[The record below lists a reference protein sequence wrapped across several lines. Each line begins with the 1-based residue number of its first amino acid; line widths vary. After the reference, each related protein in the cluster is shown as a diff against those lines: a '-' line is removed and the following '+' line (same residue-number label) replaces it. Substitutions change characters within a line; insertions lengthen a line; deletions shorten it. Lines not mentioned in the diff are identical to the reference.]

1 VTPTVSVVLNCYNHE
16 RYIGEAIDSVLAQTH
31 RDFELI
37 LIDNGSTDGSRTVM
51 QSYSDPRIRLVMHD
65 DNRTL
70 SSRLNEGIAAAR
82 GEFVAVLYS
91 DDRFLPDKLERQLA
105 IFAELPD
112 DYGVVYA
119 PAVRFNQLTGRRWL
133 YPSLGLSGDLIPGM
147 LDRLYDGLIDM
158 SSPLTR
164 RECFARYPFHDDL
177 FADAEMVFFRIAM
190 RWKFHFDPKP
200 TVELRE
206 HDANIGKAIQRNH
219 DMMLEVWER
228 MADHPDFPVRY
239 LPNLR
244 HLRAVACRNHAWIA
258 LRLNSAD
265 RLWVRRQL
273 GRTLGAEPW
282 QLLHPRTLAS
292 LLLVSSPPALR
303 TALNRFGNRVR
314 RTREETNL
322 VEDY

>member
-1 VTPTVSVVLNCYNHE
+1 MTPTVSVVLNCYNHE
-16 RYIGEAIDSVLAQTH
+16 RYIGEAIESVLAQTY

-37 LIDNGSTDGSRTVM
+37 LIDNGSTDGSRAVM
-51 QSYSDPRIRLVMHD
+51 QSYDDPRIRLILND

-70 SSRLNEGIAAAR
+70 SSRLNDGVAAAR

-91 DDRFLPDKLERQLA
+91 DDLFLPDKLERQLA
-105 IFAELPD
+105 IFAGLPD

-119 PAVRFNQLTGRRWL
+119 PALRFNQLTGKRWL
-133 YPSLGLSGDLIPGM
+133 YPSIGLSGDLMPAIF
-147 LDRLYDGLIDM
+147 DRLYDGLIDM

-164 RECFARYPFHDDL
+164 RECFLRYPFHDDL

-190 RWKFHFDPKP
+190 RWTFHFDPEP

-206 HDANIGKAIQRNH
+206 HDSNIGKVIQRNH
-219 DMMLEVWER
+219 EMMLEVWDR
-228 MADHPDFPVRY
+228 MAEHPDFPARF

-244 HLRAVACRNHAWIA
+244 HVKAVACRNHAWIA

-265 RLWVRRQL
+265 RQWVGRQL
-273 GRTLGAEPW
+273 GRTLRAEPW
-282 QLLHPRTLAS
+282 QLFHPRSLAS
-292 LLLVSSPPALR
+292 LLLLASPPSLQA
-303 TALNRFGNRVR
+303 ALNRVGNRVR

>member
-1 VTPTVSVVLNCYNHE
+1 MVQHRHARAPRALRGADGLAGGVTPTVSVVLNCYNHE

-119 PAVRFNQLTGRRWL
+119 PAVRFNQRTGKRWL
-133 YPSLGLSGDLIPGM
+133 YPSIGL
-147 LDRLYDGLIDM
+147 
-158 SSPLTR
+158 
-164 RECFARYPFHDDL
+164 
-177 FADAEMVFFRIAM
+177 
-190 RWKFHFDPKP
+190 
-200 TVELRE
+200 
-206 HDANIGKAIQRNH
+206 
-219 DMMLEVWER
+219 
-228 MADHPDFPVRY
+228 
-239 LPNLR
+239 
-244 HLRAVACRNHAWIA
+244 
-258 LRLNSAD
+258 
-265 RLWVRRQL
+265 
-273 GRTLGAEPW
+273 
-282 QLLHPRTLAS
+282 
-292 LLLVSSPPALR
+292 
-303 TALNRFGNRVR
+303 
-314 RTREETNL
+314 
-322 VEDY
+322 

>member
-1 VTPTVSVVLNCYNHE
+1 MTPTVSVVLNCYNHE
-16 RYIGEAIDSVLAQTH
+16 RYIGEAIESVLVQTH
-31 RDFELI
+31 PDFELI
-37 LIDNGSTDGSRTVM
+37 LIDNGSTDGSRAVM
-51 QSYSDPRIRLVMHD
+51 QSYSDPRIRLVNHD

-70 SSRLNEGIAAAR
+70 SSRLNEGIGAAK

-91 DDRFLPDKLERQLA
+91 DDRFLPDKLQRQLA

-119 PAVRFNQLTGRRWL
+119 PALRFNERTGKRWL
-133 YPSLGLSGDLIPGM
+133 YPSIGLSGDLIPRM

-164 RECFARYPFHDDL
+164 RECFLRYPFHDDL

-190 RWKFHFDPKP
+190 RWKFHFDTKP

-206 HDANIGKAIQRNH
+206 HDANIGKVIQRNH
-219 DMMLEVWER
+219 DMMLEVWDR
-228 MADHPDFPVRY
+228 MDRHPDYPPQY

-244 HLRAVACRNHAWIA
+244 HVRTVACRNHAWIA

-265 RLWVRRQL
+265 RRWVGRQL
-273 GRTLGAEPW
+273 GRAFRAEPW
-282 QLLHPRTLAS
+282 QLFHPRSLAS
-292 LLLVSSPPALR
+292 LLLLSSPSALR
-303 TALNRFGNRVR
+303 GALNRLGNRVR

-322 VEDY
+322 VQDY